1 MIAVLWRNA
10 LAGDGDRR
18 YERGMKKPDPA
29 RLDPA
34 IYPHAID
41 ISTRF
46 GDMDANRHL
55 NNVAYA
61 RFFEE
66 ARVRFNADLL
76 NGPDGERLP
85 ELGQQ
90 RIMVAAVQIAYLHEG
105 RYGPPVRIGIGV
117 SRIGNS
123 SFHMGAA
130 AFQEGRCIAT
140 HDVVIAA
147 SGRAGGL
154 PEALRARL
162 QERML
167 RL

>member
-1 MIAVLWRNA
+1 
-10 LAGDGDRR
+10 
-18 YERGMKKPDPA
+18 MKKPDST

-34 IYPHAID
+34 IYPYAIEV
-41 ISTRF
+41 STRF

-76 NGPDGERLP
+76 NGSDGERLP
-85 ELGQQ
+85 EFAEH
-90 RIMVAAVQIAYLHEG
+90 RIVVAAVQIAYLHEG
-105 RYGPPVRIGIGV
+105 RYGPLVKIGIGV
-117 SRIGNS
+117 SRIGNR
-123 SFHMGAA
+123 SFEMAAA
-130 AFQEGRCIAT
+130 AFQDGLCIAT

-147 SGRAGGL
+147 SSGREGVPGTL
-154 PEALRARL
+154 KVKLE
-162 QERML
+162 ERML